1 MAGISFELR
10 KVLRERT
17 LGSIVKAFGYSAVLS
32 AGPYLISI
40 LTLALSF
47 YVLRQFVSSDKIVIQ
62 FGVIVTYL
70 TAFSLILT
78 GFSQLMITR
87 FLADRIF
94 EKKYEVVLPNLI
106 GNILLNMILA
116 FIISLIFSVIFFK
129 EQGAVFIILY
139 VLIFTIMCGLWIINV
154 VLTGFKS
161 YKFIVFSFATAYI
174 TFFLLALYMARYDLA
189 GLMFSFFVG
198 QTVLFFL
205 LLGYFIKTHYS
216 DKIISFDFF
225 DRHKIYISLI
235 FSGFFYNLGIWIDKF
250 IFWFYPDTSIQIL
263 GPIRASIVY
272 DIPMFLAYIA
282 IAPGMAVFFL
292 KLETEFADYYDRY
305 YRAVREGATLNKI
318 YQFGDDMILSARSVI
333 FDTLRIQGIAFLF
346 FLIFDTLLFKIFK
359 LSLLYIPL
367 FHVLMVGTYL
377 QLIFM
382 TLLAILNYFDRRR
395 EVLYL
400 SILFAVSNAVFTY
413 ASILLGPYFYGYGYA
428 ISLFISDLLAIIL
441 LRRFLDEIHYQ
452 TFMLI

>member
-1 MAGISFELR
+1 
-10 KVLRERT
+10 
-17 LGSIVKAFGYSAVLS
+17 
-32 AGPYLISI
+32 
-40 LTLALSF
+40 
-47 YVLRQFVSSDKIVIQ
+47 
-62 FGVIVTYL
+62 
-70 TAFSLILT
+70 
-78 GFSQLMITR
+78 
-87 FLADRIF
+87 
-94 EKKYEVVLPNLI
+94 
-106 GNILLNMILA
+106 
-116 FIISLIFSVIFFK
+116 
-129 EQGAVFIILY
+129 
-139 VLIFTIMCGLWIINV
+139 
-154 VLTGFKS
+154 
-161 YKFIVFSFATAYI
+161 
-174 TFFLLALYMARYDLA
+174 
-189 GLMFSFFVG
+189 
-198 QTVLFFL
+198 L

-413 ASILLGPYFYGYGYA
+413 ASILLGPYFYGYGYVF
-428 ISLFISDLLAIIL
+428 SLFISDLLAIIL
-441 LRRFLDEIHYQ
+441 LRRFLDEDTLSDFYAC
-452 TFMLI
+452 LIFYLYLIYLTEKI

>member
-17 LGSIVKAFGYSAVLS
+17 LGSIVKAYGYSAVLS

-106 GNILLNMILA
+106 GNMFLNMILA
-116 FIISLIFSVIFFK
+116 FVISLIFSVIFFK
-129 EQGAVFIILY
+129 EQGAVFIALY
-139 VLIFTIMCGLWIINV
+139 VLIFTIMCGLWIVNV
-154 VLTGFKS
+154 VLSGFKS
-161 YKFIVFSFATAYI
+161 YKFIVFSFAAAYI
-174 TFFLLALYMARYDLA
+174 TFFLLALYMARYDLV

-198 QTVLFFL
+198 QAVLFFL
-205 LLGYFIKTHYS
+205 LLGYFIRTHYS

-250 IFWFYPDTSIQIL
+250 IFWFYPDTSIQVL

-292 KLETEFADYYDRY
+292 KLEAEFADYYDRY

-318 YQFGDDMILSARSVI
+318 YHFGDDMILSARSVI
-333 FDTLRIQGIAFLF
+333 FDTLRIQGIVFVF
-346 FLIFDTLLFKIFK
+346 FLIFDALLFKIFK

-382 TLLAILNYFDRRR
+382 TLLAILNYFDRRK

-400 SILFAVSNAVFTY
+400 SVLFAVSNAVFTY
-413 ASILLGPYFYGYGYA
+413 ISILLGPYFYGYGYVL
-428 ISLFISDLLAIIL
+428 SLFISDLLAIIL
-441 LRRFLDEIHYQ
+441 LRRFLDEVHYQ

>member
-1 MAGISFELR
+1 
-10 KVLRERT
+10 
-17 LGSIVKAFGYSAVLS
+17 
-32 AGPYLISI
+32 
-40 LTLALSF
+40 
-47 YVLRQFVSSDKIVIQ
+47 
-62 FGVIVTYL
+62 
-70 TAFSLILT
+70 
-78 GFSQLMITR
+78 MITR

-106 GNILLNMILA
+106 GNMFLNMILA
-116 FIISLIFSVIFFK
+116 FVISLIFSVIFFK
-129 EQGAVFIILY
+129 EQGAVFIALY
-139 VLIFTIMCGLWIINV
+139 VLIFTIMCGLWIVNV
-154 VLTGFKS
+154 VLSGFKS
-161 YKFIVFSFATAYI
+161 YKFIVFSFAAAYI
-174 TFFLLALYMARYDLA
+174 TFFLLALYMARYDLV

-198 QTVLFFL
+198 QAVLFFL
-205 LLGYFIKTHYS
+205 LLGYFIRTHYS

-225 DRHKIYISLI
+225 DRHKIYISLT

-250 IFWFYPDTSIQIL
+250 IFWFYPDNTSIQVL

-292 KLETEFADYYDRY
+292 KLEAEFADYYDRY

-318 YQFGDDMILSARSVI
+318 YHFGDDMILSARSVI
-333 FDTLRIQGIAFLF
+333 FDTLRIQGIVFVF
-346 FLIFDTLLFKIFK
+346 FLIFDALLFKIFK

-382 TLLAILNYFDRRR
+382 TLLAILNYFDRRK

-400 SILFAVSNAVFTY
+400 SVLFAVSNAVFTY
-413 ASILLGPYFYGYGYA
+413 ISILLGPYFYGYGYVL
-428 ISLFISDLLAIIL
+428 SLFISDLLAIIL
-441 LRRFLDEIHYQ
+441 LRRFLDEVHYQ

>member
-1 MAGISFELR
+1 
-10 KVLRERT
+10 
-17 LGSIVKAFGYSAVLS
+17 
-32 AGPYLISI
+32 
-40 LTLALSF
+40 
-47 YVLRQFVSSDKIVIQ
+47 
-62 FGVIVTYL
+62 
-70 TAFSLILT
+70 
-78 GFSQLMITR
+78 
-87 FLADRIF
+87 
-94 EKKYEVVLPNLI
+94 VLPNLI
-106 GNILLNMILA
+106 GNMLLNMILA

-129 EQGAVFIILY
+129 EQGAAFIILY
-139 VLIFTIMCGLWIINV
+139 VLIFTIMCGLWIVNV

-161 YKFIVFSFATAYI
+161 YKFIVFSFAVAYI
-174 TFFLLALYMARYDLA
+174 TFFLLALYMARYDLT

-198 QTVLFFL
+198 QAALFFL

-318 YQFGDDMILSARSVI
+318 YQFGDNMILSARSVI
-333 FDTLRIQGIAFLF
+333 FDTLRIQGIAFVF

-395 EVLYL
+395 EALYL

-413 ASILLGPYFYGYGYA
+413 VSILLGPYFYGYGYVL
-428 ISLFISDLLAIIL
+428 SLFISDLLAIIL

>member
-17 LGSIVKAFGYSAVLS
+17 LGSIVKAYGYSAVLS

-106 GNILLNMILA
+106 GNMFLNMTLA

-139 VLIFTIMCGLWIINV
+139 VLIFTIMCGLWIVNV
-154 VLTGFKS
+154 VLSGFKS
-161 YKFIVFSFATAYI
+161 YKFIVFSFAAAYI
-174 TFFLLALYMARYDLA
+174 TFFLLALYMARYDLV

-198 QTVLFFL
+198 QAVLFFL

-250 IFWFYPDTSIQIL
+250 IFWFYPDTSIQVL
-263 GPIRASIVY
+263 GLIRASVVY

-292 KLETEFADYYDRY
+292 KLEAEFADYYDRY

-318 YQFGDDMILSARSVI
+318 YHFGDDMILSARSVI
-333 FDTLRIQGIAFLF
+333 FDTLRIQGIVFVF
-346 FLIFDTLLFKIFK
+346 FLIFDALLFKIFK

-382 TLLAILNYFDRRR
+382 TLLAILNYFDRRK

-400 SILFAVSNAVFTY
+400 SVLFAVSNAVFTY
-413 ASILLGPYFYGYGYA
+413 ISILLGPYFYGYGYVL
-428 ISLFISDLLAIIL
+428 SLFISDLLAIIL

>member
-17 LGSIVKAFGYSAVLS
+17 LGSIVKAYGYSAVLS

-40 LTLALSF
+40 LTLIISF
-47 YVLRQFVSSDKIVIQ
+47 YVLRPIVSSDKIVIQ

-106 GNILLNMILA
+106 GNMLLNMTLA

-129 EQGAVFIILY
+129 EQGTVFIILY
-139 VLIFTIMCGLWIINV
+139 VLVFTIMCGLWIVNV

-161 YKFIVFSFATAYI
+161 YKFIVFSFAAAYI

-189 GLMFSFFVG
+189 GLMFSFFIG

-225 DRHKIYISLI
+225 NRHKIYISLI

-263 GPIRASIVY
+263 GPVRASIVY

-282 IAPGMAVFFL
+282 IAPGMSVFFL

-333 FDTLRIQGIAFLF
+333 FDTLRIQGIAFVF

-400 SILFAVSNAVFTY
+400 SIFFAVSNAVFTY
-413 ASILLGPYFYGYGYA
+413 ASIILGPYFYGYGYVF
-428 ISLFISDLLAIIL
+428 SLFISDLLAIIL

>member
-10 KVLRERT
+10 KALRERT

-47 YVLRQFVSSDKIVIQ
+47 YVLRQFVSSDKVVIQ

-94 EKKYEVVLPNLI
+94 EKKYEIVLPNLI
-106 GNILLNMILA
+106 GNMLLNMILA

-129 EQGAVFIILY
+129 EEGTVFIILY
-139 VLIFTIMCGLWIINV
+139 VLIFTIMCGLWIVNV

-161 YKFIVFSFATAYI
+161 YKFIVFSFAAGYI

-189 GLMFSFFVG
+189 GLMFSFFIG

-263 GPIRASIVY
+263 GPVRASVVY

-282 IAPGMAVFFL
+282 IAPGMAAFFL
-292 KLETEFADYYDRY
+292 KLETEFADHYDRY

-333 FDTLRIQGIAFLF
+333 FDTLRIQGIAFVF

-413 ASILLGPYFYGYGYA
+413 ASILLGPYFYGYGYV
-428 ISLFISDLLAIIL
+428 ISLFISDLLAIFL

>member
-47 YVLRQFVSSDKIVIQ
+47 YVLGQFVSSDKIVIQ

-94 EKKYEVVLPNLI
+94 EKKYEVILPNLI
-106 GNILLNMILA
+106 GNMLLNMILA

-161 YKFIVFSFATAYI
+161 YKFIVFSFAAAYI
-174 TFFLLALYMARYDLA
+174 TFFLLALYMARYDLT

-198 QTVLFFL
+198 QAVLFFL

-282 IAPGMAVFFL
+282 IAPGMTVFFL
-292 KLETEFADYYDRY
+292 KLETEFADHYDRY

-318 YQFGDDMILSARSVI
+318 YQLGDDMILSARSVI
-333 FDTLRIQGIAFLF
+333 FDTLRIQGIAFVF
-346 FLIFDTLLFKIFK
+346 FLIFDTLLFRIFK

-395 EVLYL
+395 EALYL

-413 ASILLGPYFYGYGYA
+413 ASILLGPYFYGYGYVL
-428 ISLFISDLLAIIL
+428 SLFISDLLAIIL

>member
-17 LGSIVKAFGYSAVLS
+17 LGSIVKAYGYSAVLS

-40 LTLALSF
+40 LTLIISF
-47 YVLRQFVSSDKIVIQ
+47 YVLRPIVSSDKIVIQ

-106 GNILLNMILA
+106 GNMLLNMILA

-129 EQGAVFIILY
+129 EQGTVFIILY
-139 VLIFTIMCGLWIINV
+139 VLIFTIMCGLWIVNV

-189 GLMFSFFVG
+189 GLMFSFFIG
-198 QTVLFFL
+198 QAVLFFL

-216 DKIISFDFF
+216 DKIISFDFL

-263 GPIRASIVY
+263 GPVRASIVY

-305 YRAVREGATLNKI
+305 YHSVREGATLNKI
-318 YQFGDDMILSARSVI
+318 YQLGDDMILSARSVI
-333 FDTLRIQGIAFLF
+333 FDTLRIQGIAFVF

-382 TLLAILNYFDRRR
+382 TLLSILNYFDRRR

-413 ASILLGPYFYGYGYA
+413 ASILLGPYFYGYGYVL
-428 ISLFISDLLAIIL
+428 SLFISDLLAIIL